1 MKFLTSGKVKDVYE
15 VDNDNLLFKFSDRV
29 SAYDVKF
36 KDEIPQKGKVLCKF
50 AEFWFE
56 NLDVPNHFVKT
67 NSDTEIVVKKM
78 KMLPIECIVR
88 GYFYG
93 SLAKRWEENELAL
106 DYDFVDDLDDNNT
119 SSYLAAKLLRPI
131 FDPTTKS
138 THDVPIDRQEAI
150 QENLVTAEEFD
161 WLSVKSIEIYNKM
174 ASIADKAGFILAD
187 LKLEFGKLNDQ
198 ITLGDSIGPD
208 EYRLWPKDAY
218 QVGKIQEAYDK
229 QLLRDWLTANGYQKQ
244 FDDIRKRNEEPIA
257 PSIPSEIID
266 KMTHRYVTAYER
278 ITGRTL

>member
-15 VDNDNLLFKFSDRV
+15 IDNVNLLFKFSDRV

-36 KDEIPQKGKVLCKF
+36 QDEIPQKGKVLCKF
-50 AEFWFE
+50 TEFWFE

-78 KMLPIECIVR
+78 KMLPIECVVR

-93 SLAKRWEENELAL
+93 SIVSRWEQGEISLPNDISPE
-106 DYDFVDDLDDNNT
+106 
-119 SSYLAAKLLRPI
+119 LAAKLSEPI

-138 THDVPIDRQEAI
+138 THDIPINRDEAI
-150 QENLVTAEEFD
+150 TQNIVTPEEFD
-161 WLSVKSIEIYNKM
+161 WLSHKSIQIYKKM
-174 ASIADKAGFILAD
+174 ATIAENAGFILAD
-187 LKLEFGKLNDQ
+187 LKLEFGKLGDE

-208 EYRLWPKDAY
+208 EYRLWRKDLY

-244 FDDIRKRNEEPIA
+244 FDEVRQRGEEPTA
-257 PSIPSEIID
+257 PSIPPEIID
-266 KMTHRYVTAYER
+266 KMTQRYITAYER
-278 ITGRTL
+278 TTGKTL

>member
-15 VDNDNLLFKFSDRV
+15 VDNDKLLFKFSDRV

-36 KDEIPQKGKVLCKF
+36 KDEFPQKGKVLCKF

-106 DYDFVDDLDDNNT
+106 DYDIVDDLDDNNT

-257 PSIPSEIID
+257 PSIPSESID

>member
-106 DYDFVDDLDDNNT
+106 DYDIVDDLDDNNT

-244 FDDIRKRNEEPIA
+244 FDDIRKRNEEPTA
-257 PSIPSEIID
+257 PPIPSEIID
-266 KMTHRYVTAYER
+266 KMTQRYVTAYER
-278 ITGRTL
+278 TTGRTL

>member
-15 VDNDNLLFKFSDRV
+15 IDNDNLLFKFTNRL

-36 KDEIPQKGKVLCKF
+36 KDEIPHKGKVLCKF

-56 NLDVPNHFVKT
+56 KLDVPNHFVKI

-78 KMLPIECIVR
+78 KMFPIECVIR

-93 SLAKRWEENELAL
+93 SIVSRWEKGEISLPNDISPE
-106 DYDFVDDLDDNNT
+106 
-119 SSYLAAKLLRPI
+119 LAAKLSEPI

-138 THDVPIDRQEAI
+138 THDVPVNRDEAI
-150 QENLVTAEEFD
+150 TQNLVTPEEFD
-161 WLSVKSIEIYNKM
+161 WLSHESIQIYKKM
-174 ASIADKAGFILAD
+174 ATIAENAGFILAD
-187 LKLEFGKLNDQ
+187 LKLEFGKLGDE

-208 EYRLWPKDAY
+208 EYRLWRKDLY

-244 FDDIRKRNEEPIA
+244 FDEARQHGDEPTA
-257 PSIPSEIID
+257 PSIPLEIID
-266 KMTHRYVTAYER
+266 KMTQRYITAYER
-278 ITGRTL
+278 TTGKTL